1 MFAKLKKKIAEEGGA
16 SPRPGTARI
25 PRSFSRESITSVGA
39 DSGDDIA
46 SDSSCPREDLLSQL
60 LRRNDQVRKLEVKLS
75 DYAEQLRSLQ
85 KTREKLEIALEK
97 HQDSSMRKLQEQNE
111 AYQISRAKMAE
122 GMTLALNKKDQEWMA
137 KVSDIEKEKARFEE
151 QLQEMKTRS
160 LNLFHRRDEQDELD
174 GFQQQ
179 ELAKVKHMLLR
190 KEEKLSK
197 VEQELEERS
206 AELHQTKEQLHDSH
220 QRLDNL
226 DKSFQQLQRQI
237 AATDEEREEFLATKR
252 NAEEKISE
260 LEKRGKELQDTIQRL
275 SVDLHKTSVEL
286 EEKGKTIEHLREKA
300 VSLQKRME
308 GNYSEDE
315 HLQELLKEK
324 CELEQ
329 KLEEMRQNVLAAK
342 TSQTEVTSALEAQ
355 IATQAAQLQ
364 TLAKHKEEDIQAFR
378 EQTASQMN
386 ELEQRLHWTAEN
398 LKRRAEEVNEKEI
411 QLKKMQEDSEIE
423 SNKWQQQVAALRHQ
437 HTERNSRADAQIAAL
452 ETAREFD
459 KTASQHQISQL
470 GQDNEE
476 LRERLKETENSLKK
490 VECELEK
497 SKQELSSKETISAEI
512 AKALEE
518 TQKQREDLQHEV
530 AKLTATLNEE
540 TTSGSQQHQEL
551 LKREADL
558 EELKRGA
565 RTEPAHNYNEAVLSQ
580 LHQLQVEKNMYEC
593 ATVEQEGSAQNQLS
607 AVRLQVT
614 ETQALLE
621 MSQRKVS
628 ELEAEVTAL
637 SDQLTPSDSDETE
650 QNGEVAVTDA
660 LRLQRDNQD
669 LEQQLLEKNKTIKQL
684 QQRLSELK
692 KTLQKELKMK
702 PEMEL
707 PEVRE
712 RPCSELPCAV
722 GAATTVI
729 NNSDMNDSREI
740 NFEYLKHVLL
750 KFMSCR
756 ESEAFQLL
764 KAVSMLL
771 NFTLEEE
778 NMLKANLEYKM
789 WCTWVDW
796 FLVTDFSPGVSLD

>member
-122 GMTLALNKKDQEWMA
+122 GMTLALNKKDQVTA
-137 KVSDIEKEKARFEE
+137 SRKLNSCQASVRILTLK

-342 TSQTEVTSALEAQ
+342 TSQTEITSALEAQ
-355 IATQAAQLQ
+355 VLACSARTDSLGKIKHNDSKKQRQKSLGTLSRSGSIYGERKVSQRFGYMTQNGS
-364 TLAKHKEEDIQAFR
+364 DDF
-378 EQTASQMN
+378 
-386 ELEQRLHWTAEN
+386 
-398 LKRRAEEVNEKEI
+398 
-411 QLKKMQEDSEIE
+411 
-423 SNKWQQQVAALRHQ
+423 Q
-437 HTERNSRADAQIAAL
+437 HL
-452 ETAREFD
+452 
-459 KTASQHQISQL
+459 
-470 GQDNEE
+470 
-476 LRERLKETENSLKK
+476 
-490 VECELEK
+490 
-497 SKQELSSKETISAEI
+497 KETISAEI

-518 TQKQREDLQHEV
+518 TQKQREDLQH
-530 AKLTATLNEE
+530 
-540 TTSGSQQHQEL
+540 
-551 LKREADL
+551 
-558 EELKRGA
+558 
-565 RTEPAHNYNEAVLSQ
+565 
-580 LHQLQVEKNMYEC
+580 
-593 ATVEQEGSAQNQLS
+593 
-607 AVRLQVT
+607 
-614 ETQALLE
+614 
-621 MSQRKVS
+621 

-712 RPCSELPCAV
+712 RPCSELSCAV

-789 WCTWVDW
+789 SW
-796 FLVTDFSPGVSLD
+796 FWSKPVPPLGRAPPPWH